1 METKELITLL
11 TNRKA
16 EKARMGVVGFN
27 KPLENKDGDKV
38 KSVGYMPE
46 NETLYVN
53 IKFKN
58 RRDYYWFNFEYLDS
72 DTKELIL
79 NNVK

>member
-11 TNRKA
+11 VNRKA
-16 EKARMGVVGFN
+16 ENARMGVACFD
-27 KPLENKDGDKV
+27 KPLEDKDENKI

-46 NETLYVN
+46 SETLYVN
-53 IKFKN
+53 IKFKH
-58 RRDYYWFNFEYLDS
+58 RRDYYWFNFEYLGNE
-72 DTKELIL
+72 TKELVL